1 MNARIGRLRASALF
15 ASIVAV
21 AGLAVSGAGLAEDY
35 KIGVINTDRI
45 LRESA
50 PAKEA
55 AKKLEQE
62 FQSRETEIG
71 RLDRELRDTK
81 ERLQS
86 SVEQSIRER
95 GFPVIDIRDLAAR
108 YDRDAATATEA
119 DRNARQR
126 EIDAKS
132 RDLERMRRQVGED
145 LKARQFDEM
154 NKIKERLDT
163 VLTKLAKD
171 QNYDLILQDGL
182 FVRRTVDITDAVI
195 KALEGK

>member
-1 MNARIGRLRASALF
+1 MNTQLRRQRRNALF
-15 ASIVAV
+15 ATVIALV
-21 AGLAVSGAGLAEDY
+21 GLAASGVCLAEDY

-62 FQSRETEIG
+62 FQAREAEIG
-71 RLDRELRDTK
+71 KLDREL
-81 ERLQS
+81 
-86 SVEQSIRER
+86 
-95 GFPVIDIRDLAAR
+95 RDLAAR
-108 YDRDAATATEA
+108 YDRDAATTAEA
-119 DRNARQR
+119 ERNSRQR
-126 EIDAKS
+126 EIDTRS

-145 LKARQFDEM
+145 LKTRQFDEM
-154 NKIKERLDT
+154 NKIKERLDN

-195 KALEGK
+195 KALDVK

>member
-1 MNARIGRLRASALF
+1 MNTQIGRSRANALF
-15 ASIVAV
+15 ASIIAV

-62 FQSRETEIG
+62 FQSREAEIG
-71 RLDRELRDTK
+71 RLDRELRD
-81 ERLQS
+81 
-86 SVEQSIRER
+86 
-95 GFPVIDIRDLAAR
+95 LATR
-108 YDRDAATATEA
+108 YDRDAATTTEA
-119 DRNARQR
+119 ERNSRQR
-126 EIDAKS
+126 EIDARS

-195 KALEGK
+195 KALDTK